1 MAGSVPV
8 PACKEWAVV
17 VDALLRGEQIL
28 DLRKGGIREEGRRFE
43 LRGDRFWLFPTYEHQ
58 DAALLKPAHRQA
70 LKRVLVERGRAA
82 ADHVRI
88 DGWAEVAGTALLT
101 EPEPLE
107 ALDREFIWT
116 GEYAAERLRWK
127 RRQPLWLLALRVHR
141 VDEPLIV
148 PMVPDYAGCSS
159 WVTLR
164 GVVEDPATLPGEP
177 AVEASEFASRF
188 RAVTETIPGGLGS
201 AEAPGGPTPVVT
213 LDGLAT
219 AAATPRSDS
228 DARGGTNG

>member
-1 MAGSVPV
+1 MAGSLPV

-58 DAALLKPAHRQA
+58 DADLLKPAHRPA
-70 LKRVLVERGRAA
+70 LRRALVERGRAA

-116 GEYAAERLRWK
+116 CEYAAKRLRWK

-164 GVVEDPATLPGEP
+164 GVLEDPATLPGEP
-177 AVEASEFASRF
+177 AVEASEFASRL

-201 AEAPGGPTPVVT
+201 AEAPSGPTPVVT
-213 LDGLAT
+213 LDGPAT

>member
-1 MAGSVPV
+1 M
-8 PACKEWAVV
+8 

-58 DAALLKPAHRQA
+58 DAALLKPAHRPA
-70 LKRVLVERGRAA
+70 LKRVLVERGRA

-101 EPEPLE
+101 DPEPLE

-116 GEYAAERLRWK
+116 GEYAAKRLRWK

-141 VDEPLIV
+141 VDKPLIV

-164 GVVEDPATLPGEP
+164 GVVDDPATLPGEP
-177 AVEASEFASRF
+177 AVEASEFASRL

-201 AEAPGGPTPVVT
+201 AEAPSGPTPVVT
-213 LDGLAT
+213 LDGPAA

>member
-1 MAGSVPV
+1 M
-8 PACKEWAVV
+8 

-28 DLRKGGIREEGRRFE
+28 DLRKGGIREEARRFE

-58 DAALLKPAHRQA
+58 DAALLKPAHRPA
-70 LKRVLVERGRAA
+70 LERVLVERGRA

-101 EPEPLE
+101 DPEPLE

-116 GEYAAERLRWK
+116 GEYAAKRLRWK

-141 VDEPLIV
+141 VDKPLIV

-164 GVVEDPATLPGEP
+164 GVVDDPATLPGEP
-177 AVEASEFASRF
+177 AVEAGEFASRL

-201 AEAPGGPTPVVT
+201 AEAPSGLTPVVT
-213 LDGLAT
+213 LDEP
-219 AAATPRSDS
+219 AAAPATPRSDS